1 MAVQNLVRTD
11 IRSIFSLSVP
21 MLASLLLEQLIGL
34 TDIIFLGRVSEI
46 SVGAAAIGG
55 IAFFVLTMIAFGYC
69 IASQS
74 LMGQANGR
82 RDYREIGNVFHQSAL
97 FLAMMCALIMLAL
110 PFCME
115 GFFNLVVQSDEVRA
129 EAQSYFF
136 WRTIGIGF
144 SFGAGIFRG
153 FFLSILQPKVL
164 TYSSVVMVL
173 SNCILNYF
181 LIFGFGPIPALGI
194 AGAAI
199 ASTLA
204 EILTFI
210 FFVIYAVKRKHHQ
223 KYGIFD
229 WFGFDKRLQI
239 ALFKLGRWMMLQ
251 EIVIM
256 SSWFFFFVFVEHMS
270 ERSLAIS
277 NLVRSVSN
285 LLFLFVH
292 AFGATCGSIGANLL
306 GENRANDIDSMMKN
320 GLKLSFLITAPICL
334 LIGIWPEPVLS
345 LFTNIEELSAAAV
358 TSVRVMLL
366 GYAICI
372 PAVHYFSVFGFL
384 GCTRE
389 SLIASSFTSIAYA
402 AYAWVASV
410 SVDDVAL
417 VWTADAFYY
426 ACLGVFVIYYWRNA
440 SWRVAL
446 GKEKSP
452 LQSHTR

>member
-1 MAVQNLVRTD
+1 MTIENLVKTD
-11 IRSIFSLSVP
+11 IRSIFVLSVP

-82 RDYREIGNVFHQSAL
+82 RDYREIGNIFHQSTL
-97 FLAMMCALIMLAL
+97 FLTVMCAVILIAM
-110 PFCME
+110 PFCMDS
-115 GFFNLVVQSDEVRA
+115 FFELVVQSDNVRA

-144 SFGAGIFRG
+144 AFAAGLFRG

-164 TYSSVVMVL
+164 TYSSAVMVL
-173 SNCILNYF
+173 SNCVLNYF

-204 EILTFI
+204 EILTFA
-210 FFVIYAVKRKHHQ
+210 FFVIYAIEQNHHK
-223 KYGIFD
+223 KYGIFN
-229 WFGFDKRLQI
+229 WLGFNKMLQI
-239 ALFKLGRWMMLQ
+239 SLFKLGRWMMLQ
-251 EIVIM
+251 EAVIM
-256 SSWFFFFVFVEHMS
+256 SSWFFFFIFVKHMS

-306 GENRANDIDSMMKN
+306 GEGRANEIDAMMKN

-345 LFTNIEELSAAAV
+345 LFTNIDELSTASVA
-358 TSVRVMLL
+358 SVRVMLL
-366 GYAICI
+366 GYALCI
-372 PAVHYFSVFGFL
+372 PVVHYFSVFGFL

-389 SLIASSFTSIAYA
+389 SLIASSITSIAYA
-402 AYAWVASV
+402 AYAWAASITF
-410 SVDDVAL
+410 DDVAL

-426 ACLGVFVIYYWRNA
+426 ACLGLFVIYYWRNA
-440 SWRVAL
+440 SWREL
-446 GKEKSP
+446 PGKEKSP
-452 LQSHTR
+452 LRSHTH